1 MSLPTII
8 ETKLHKFVN
17 PKILFIEEVN
27 QFIFNEKWTI
37 DINEKTLKDSLGD
50 ILNDVNEHLKVGL
63 QNKEFLKSLIEV
75 LDKKIEWFS
84 EDKIL
89 EINHFNDFV
98 PTIKKS
104 HLAIDKEPPAKE
116 KYTIEDILKCD
127 ENSGWKLSDIDNYYF
142 DLWYFR
148 EEFNNYNDSID
159 FEKVK
164 LFYVMKLFYTSL
176 ITAYQYLEN
185 LVLNHDSLDFSEFDY
200 EKLLI
205 EFEIRDGSSDNFR
218 KKCHVTLN
226 KKETAH
232 LFAVLIQ
239 TGLFYFHSNE
249 RKNRAEM
256 TKFIEA
262 HFTCNGDNNSIN
274 TIKNLNQE
282 FTPVFYPNEKELLP
296 FLVELIGKLQVKKSQ
311 LE

>member
-84 EDKIL
+84 ENKIL
-89 EINHFNDFV
+89 KINHFNDFV

-127 ENSGWKLSDIDNYYF
+127 EDSGLKLSDIDDYYF
-142 DLWYFR
+142 DIWHFKK
-148 EEFNNYNDSID
+148 EFNDYNDSFD

-164 LFYVMKLFYTSL
+164 LFYVMKLFHTCL
-176 ITAYQYLEN
+176 ITAYQYLDN
-185 LVLNHDSLDFSEFDY
+185 LLLNFDSLNFSELDY
-200 EKLLI
+200 EKLLM
-205 EFEIRDGSSDNFR
+205 EFEIIDGYSDNFK
-218 KKCHVTLN
+218 KKCHVTYN

-232 LFAVLIQ
+232 LFAILLQ
-239 TGLFYFHSNE
+239 TGIFYFHPNE
-249 RKNRAEM
+249 RKNRSEM

-262 HFTCNGDNNSIN
+262 NFTCIGDNNSIN

-296 FLVELIGKLQVKKSQ
+296 FLDGLIRKLQEKKSQ